1 MQVFAQ
7 PYQSSVHGPDQM
19 KWQMA
24 KDLCPA
30 MLDRP
35 DSAAQ
40 GVWAYPLP
48 MTSVDQMVSRVS
60 EQQKLVAQA
69 EGMMENVKVQY
80 SNLEGYVSVTTLK
93 ELEKARLRHQ
103 QLISKL
109 TNVTALID
117 KLAQSRQPQQLVGG
131 AYAQAEAAYSELE
144 RRAAVVQGRFAEAR
158 YKASM
163 AEQRSGAPGAP
174 GSTAEL
180 SSADQQK
187 LLKIVK
193 DQTICIQQLQ
203 SEMRKTVSDVEN
215 VHSKAVKS
223 HQQQYRSHGDP
234 LRALGHIEGGD
245 GVDEIMC
252 LEVLSFTMPH
262 TGRKRQR
269 DSTKPEV
276 VAGPGGNAYSSAEE
290 AEKYGSVS
298 NQKIQAEL
306 TATAVQLMKTKGSVD
321 GAGLWLE
328 LGCGSGFSTRA
339 ITRRNRFIVATDI
352 SMAMMDL
359 IEDRGGLV
367 DKVLMDMGR
376 PWPLRPGVAD
386 TVLSISAAQ
395 WLIDEHG
402 GNPDVTR
409 QSFRELDDRIRTVG
423 CPDVKFCLQLYP
435 VPGAPRQLCAAA
447 GDNSLVMAYPHGN
460 NQRKF
465 FITNGPSSR
474 QWCVLAWP
482 FASCE
487 CCLHAGRDKADDG
500 QSFKRHLGY
509 VHSTLRTYRRQ
520 GINGLY
526 GPSALVGERL
536 WARYVELVG
545 PKASAGGISKEW
557 LAEQLAEE
565 FLPIMHTC
573 PDESLYA
580 ESPAPIEGG
589 LPSKRFKYLYGV
601 VLLPVS

>member
-1 MQVFAQ
+1 
-7 PYQSSVHGPDQM
+7 
-19 KWQMA
+19 
-24 KDLCPA
+24 
-30 MLDRP
+30 
-35 DSAAQ
+35 
-40 GVWAYPLP
+40 
-48 MTSVDQMVSRVS
+48 
-60 EQQKLVAQA
+60 
-69 EGMMENVKVQY
+69 
-80 SNLEGYVSVTTLK
+80 
-93 ELEKARLRHQ
+93 
-103 QLISKL
+103 
-109 TNVTALID
+109 
-117 KLAQSRQPQQLVGG
+117 
-131 AYAQAEAAYSELE
+131 
-144 RRAAVVQGRFAEAR
+144 
-158 YKASM
+158 
-163 AEQRSGAPGAP
+163 
-174 GSTAEL
+174 
-180 SSADQQK
+180 
-187 LLKIVK
+187 
-193 DQTICIQQLQ
+193 
-203 SEMRKTVSDVEN
+203 
-215 VHSKAVKS
+215 
-223 HQQQYRSHGDP
+223 
-234 LRALGHIEGGD
+234 
-245 GVDEIMC
+245 MC

-423 CPDVKFCLQLYP
+423 CPDVKVTSVRWHKASRPTLGAALALSRGICQFCLQLYP

-536 WARYVELVG
+536 WARYAVTRTAEVCIEWNEVNAG
-545 PKASAGGISKEW
+545 MSSWWDPKASAGGISKEW

>member
-1 MQVFAQ
+1 
-7 PYQSSVHGPDQM
+7 
-19 KWQMA
+19 
-24 KDLCPA
+24 

-234 LRALGHIEGGD
+234 LRALG
-245 GVDEIMC
+245 
-252 LEVLSFTMPH
+252 
-262 TGRKRQR
+262 
-269 DSTKPEV
+269 
-276 VAGPGGNAYSSAEE
+276 
-290 AEKYGSVS
+290 
-298 NQKIQAEL
+298 
-306 TATAVQLMKTKGSVD
+306 
-321 GAGLWLE
+321 
-328 LGCGSGFSTRA
+328 
-339 ITRRNRFIVATDI
+339 
-352 SMAMMDL
+352 
-359 IEDRGGLV
+359 
-367 DKVLMDMGR
+367 
-376 PWPLRPGVAD
+376 
-386 TVLSISAAQ
+386 
-395 WLIDEHG
+395 
-402 GNPDVTR
+402 
-409 QSFRELDDRIRTVG
+409 
-423 CPDVKFCLQLYP
+423 
-435 VPGAPRQLCAAA
+435 
-447 GDNSLVMAYPHGN
+447 
-460 NQRKF
+460 
-465 FITNGPSSR
+465 
-474 QWCVLAWP
+474 
-482 FASCE
+482 
-487 CCLHAGRDKADDG
+487 
-500 QSFKRHLGY
+500 
-509 VHSTLRTYRRQ
+509 
-520 GINGLY
+520 
-526 GPSALVGERL
+526 
-536 WARYVELVG
+536 
-545 PKASAGGISKEW
+545 
-557 LAEQLAEE
+557 
-565 FLPIMHTC
+565 
-573 PDESLYA
+573 
-580 ESPAPIEGG
+580 
-589 LPSKRFKYLYGV
+589 
-601 VLLPVS
+601 